1 MLLIFRN
8 NLEIDGFYTWHFQK
22 AQYLTEGG
30 KKNIPIYQINK
41 KKKKIRAEQQKMKS
55 RWGTT
60 DGTNGAIFTEQD
72 PRIWDLQLL
81 VTPFVHVNV
90 PECCENVC

>member
-30 KKNIPIYQINK
+30 KKNIQIYQINK
-41 KKKKIRAEQQKMKS
+41 KIK
-55 RWGTT
+55 
-60 DGTNGAIFTEQD
+60 
-72 PRIWDLQLL
+72 
-81 VTPFVHVNV
+81 
-90 PECCENVC
+90 

>member
-30 KKNIPIYQINK
+30 KKNIQIYQINK
-41 KKKKIRAEQQKMKS
+41 KTKNQS
-55 RWGTT
+55 RTTEDEVKVGDNGRDKWG
-60 DGTNGAIFTEQD
+60 
-72 PRIWDLQLL
+72 
-81 VTPFVHVNV
+81 
-90 PECCENVC
+90 

>member
-22 AQYLTEGG
+22 AQYLTEWG

-41 KKKKIRAEQQKMKS
+41 KKKNQS
-55 RWGTT
+55 RTTEDEVKVGTT

-72 PRIWDLQLL
+72 PHIWDLQLL

>member
-1 MLLIFRN
+1 MVFILGISKRHNILLKGEKN
-8 NLEIDGFYTWHFQK
+8 
-22 AQYLTEGG
+22 
-30 KKNIPIYQINK
+30 NIPIYQINK
-41 KKKKIRAEQQKMKS
+41 NKKIRAEQQKMKS

-60 DGTNGAIFTEQD
+60 DGINGANFTEQD